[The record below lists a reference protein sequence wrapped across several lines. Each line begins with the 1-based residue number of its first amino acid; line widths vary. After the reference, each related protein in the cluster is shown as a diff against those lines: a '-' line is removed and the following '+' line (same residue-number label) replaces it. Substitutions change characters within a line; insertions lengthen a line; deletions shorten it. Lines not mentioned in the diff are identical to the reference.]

1 MEKRLPPNNHTP
13 LCEKAIRE
21 RNQRGHVFNAS
32 SNVCSHV
39 QTVFPFIDELAHSTK
54 LSLNL
59 VSHILNKIY
68 NILPSNE
75 TLLDLFI

>member
-1 MEKRLPPNNHTP
+1 MSPTRQ
-13 LCEKAIRE
+13 

-54 LSLNL
+54 LPLNL
-59 VSHILNKIY
+59 VSHILNKNY
-68 NILPSNE
+68 NTFQSNE
-75 TLLDLFI
+75 KLL

>member
-1 MEKRLPPNNHTP
+1 MEKILPQNNHTQ

-32 SNVCSHV
+32 SNVRSHV
-39 QTVFPFIDELAHSTK
+39 QTVFPFIDELAHSMK

-59 VSHILNKIY
+59 VSHILNKSY
-68 NILPSNE
+68 NIFQSNKK
-75 TLLDLFI
+75 LLDLFV

>member
-1 MEKRLPPNNHTP
+1 VEKRLPPNIHTT

-32 SNVCSHV
+32 SNVYSHL
-39 QTVFPFIDELAHSTK
+39 QTIFPFIDELAHSMK
-54 LSLNL
+54 LSLIL

-68 NILPSNE
+68 NIFQLNE
-75 TLLDLFI
+75 TRL